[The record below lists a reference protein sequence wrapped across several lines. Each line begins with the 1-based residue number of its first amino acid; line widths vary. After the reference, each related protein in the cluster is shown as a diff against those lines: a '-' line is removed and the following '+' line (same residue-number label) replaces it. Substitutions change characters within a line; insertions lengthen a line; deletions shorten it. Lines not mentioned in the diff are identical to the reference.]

1 MDLLIKK
8 IIQYS
13 KKNSL
18 FLAEQLV
25 CVIGSPQ
32 SMLLVHGFS
41 LSLTSES
48 AFAKD
53 PFLANASDSFHSAG
67 VMGADETTL
76 CLW

>member
-1 MDLLIKK
+1 MT
-8 IIQYS
+8 
-13 KKNSL
+13 
-18 FLAEQLV
+18 
-25 CVIGSPQ
+25 GSPQ

-48 AFAKD
+48 GFAKD
-53 PFLANASDSFHSAG
+53 PFLANASDPFHSAG